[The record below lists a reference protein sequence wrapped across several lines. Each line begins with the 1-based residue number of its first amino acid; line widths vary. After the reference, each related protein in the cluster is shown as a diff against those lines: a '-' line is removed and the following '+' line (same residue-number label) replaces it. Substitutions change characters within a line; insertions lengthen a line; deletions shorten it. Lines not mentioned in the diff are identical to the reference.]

1 MAGSLFDRLTR
12 GDEGA
17 RMSEDESIRLHLL
30 RLLTARQGSVQAL
43 PDYGLP
49 DLNDLTL
56 SRAELILETCRAVK
70 KCIQRYEPRLTDVE
84 VSHQALPE
92 SLFAMGF
99 RIAALKVNSDGTTA
113 PWQWSISLNGDKVRG
128 GV

>member
-84 VSHQALPE
+84 VSHQALAE

-99 RIAALKVNSDGTTA
+99 RIAALQVGSDGTTA

>member
-1 MAGSLFDRLTR
+1 MPGSLFDRMTR
-12 GDEGA
+12 GEEGA

-56 SRAELILETCRAVK
+56 SRAELISETCRAVQA
-70 KCIQRYEPRLTDVE
+70 CIRRYEPRLTE
-84 VSHQALPE
+84 VRVVPQSLSE

-99 RIAALKVNSDGTTA
+99 RITALKRDPDGKTS
-113 PWQWSISLNGDKVRG
+113 PWQWDIAMNGDKVRS

>member
-30 RLLTARQGSVQAL
+30 HLLTARQGSVQAL

-99 RIAALKVNSDGTTA
+99 RIAALKVESDGTTA
-113 PWQWSISLNGDKVRG
+113 PWQWSISLNGDKMRG

>member
-1 MAGSLFDRLTR
+1 MPGSLFDRMTR
-12 GDEGA
+12 GEEGA

-56 SRAELILETCRAVK
+56 SRAELISETCSAVQA
-70 KCIQRYEPRLTDVE
+70 CIRRYEPRLTE
-84 VSHQALPE
+84 VRVIPQSLSE

-99 RIAALKVNSDGTTA
+99 RITALKRAPDGKTS
-113 PWQWSISLNGDKVRG
+113 PWQWDIAMNGDKVRS